1 MAWIKKAIK
10 TSGKILL
17 SFCKG
22 STSMN
27 LANVYS
33 FLTSS
38 LKITSGEFSAD
49 EQQGRAEAKQRNITD
64 KKLSRQSAH
73 QKQLQ
78 SLQK

>member
-1 MAWIKKAIK
+1 MGVATKSHPCGFI
-10 TSGKILL
+10 TEQLL
-17 SFCKG
+17 HIEQI
-22 STSMN
+22 
-27 LANVYS
+27 YS

>member
-1 MAWIKKAIK
+1 MGVVTKSHPGGFI
-10 TSGKILL
+10 TEQLL
-17 SFCKG
+17 HIEQI
-22 STSMN
+22 
-27 LANVYS
+27 YS

-78 SLQK
+78 SLQKYSSKNQQ